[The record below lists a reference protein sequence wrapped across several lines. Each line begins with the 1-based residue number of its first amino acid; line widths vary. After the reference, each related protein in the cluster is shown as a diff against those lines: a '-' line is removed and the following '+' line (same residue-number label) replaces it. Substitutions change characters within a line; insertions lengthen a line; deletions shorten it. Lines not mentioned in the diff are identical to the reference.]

1 MEPGKENT
9 RTENKNRFCS
19 SLNIF
24 SLRVFLLFIE
34 HFQTRMFQ
42 HIVEI
47 SNKQIV
53 SSISLYVFINFSMT
67 NTSVMS
73 HTSFLHDYTLL
84 KLYYIWNNVSNNVI
98 RWTSVVSI
106 NTKWSKN
113 IWNIIVFSC
122 QLTQFPLDVI
132 MFLLRR

>member
-1 MEPGKENT
+1 MYILLGFIKSIFRLNIYVLEPGKENT

-53 SSISLYVFINFSMT
+53 SSFSLNVFIYFSMT
-67 NTSVMS
+67 NASE
-73 HTSFLHDYTLL
+73 
-84 KLYYIWNNVSNNVI
+84 I
-98 RWTSVVSI
+98 
-106 NTKWSKN
+106 
-113 IWNIIVFSC
+113 
-122 QLTQFPLDVI
+122 
-132 MFLLRR
+132 